1 MHLTFS
7 TMVGMPSLTQHL
19 DALLLALASST
30 DNFTVGLSVGIC
42 RKDLSVWANVVISV
56 CNATGALIAGYG
68 GVVLSQRMPLLAPLL
83 AATAFAYLAV
93 QEFVAYYRQSYK
105 KDAKKDE
112 APIHLV
118 RLALPMT
125 LNNLAG
131 GVAGGAAGLSP
142 LISALYAL
150 LASFGTMAVGY
161 AIGRRLGRTSLP
173 VDPSLLAGILLG
185 ALCLVTIQE
194 ILSHS

>member
-1 MHLTFS
+1 
-7 TMVGMPSLTQHL
+7 MVGMPSSLTQHL

-42 RKDLSVWANVVISV
+42 HKDLSVWENVVISV

-68 GVVLSQRMPLLAPLL
+68 GVVLSQRMPPLLAPLL
-83 AATAFAYLAV
+83 AATAFCYLAV
-93 QEFVAYYRQSYK
+93 QEFVSYYQQSYK

-142 LISALYAL
+142 LMSALYAL

-173 VDPSLLAGILLG
+173 VNPSLLAGILLG
-185 ALCLVTIQE
+185 ALCLLTIQE
-194 ILSHS
+194 ALTQS

>member
-1 MHLTFS
+1 
-7 TMVGMPSLTQHL
+7 MVGMPSVTQHL

-42 RKDLSVWANVVISV
+42 HKDLSVWENVVISL

-68 GVVLSQRMPLLAPLL
+68 GLVLSQGMPLLAPLL

-93 QEFVAYYRQSYK
+93 QEFIAYYQQSYK
-105 KDAKKDE
+105 REE

-131 GVAGGAAGLSP
+131 GVAAGAAGLSP

-173 VDPSLLAGILLG
+173 ADPSLLAGILLG
-185 ALCLVTIQE
+185 ALCLMTIQE
-194 ILSHS
+194 ALSQS